1 MTDVRVRR
9 LPSWA
14 PMAGWTFLGTV
25 WLKEGAEGCLPH
37 EIVHVEQQRRDGIR
51 FYLRYV
57 FSPSWRVRYEAEAYA
72 LDVREGRT
80 TAERAAR
87 ILSGSLY
94 LWPCS
99 YETALAAIRGVT
111 A

>member
-1 MTDVRVRR
+1 VHRVATYR

-14 PMAGWTFLGTV
+14 PMSGWTFLGRV
-25 WLKEGAEGCLPH
+25 WLKAGAESCLPH
-37 EIVHVEQQRRDGIR
+37 ELVHVAQQRRDGWR

-57 FSPSWRVRYEAEAYA
+57 FSRAWRVRYEAEAYRV
-72 LDVREGRT
+72 DVASGRM

-87 ILSGSLY
+87 YLSGPLY

-99 YETALAAIRGVT
+99 YEKALTALR
-111 A
+111 